1 VGNPKKKAL
10 QKTPQAQMN
19 KTQDVEKYYLRATP
33 GSIDEE
39 RRTVDVVFTT
49 GYRGLRPSF
58 FGDDYYEELE
68 VSEKAM
74 RMDRLRSGG
83 VALFGH
89 DSYSLDNLVGTVEG
103 AAIDDGSHAAMAK
116 IRFGTDET
124 AEKVFQKVK
133 EGILKNVS
141 VGYMVY
147 KYEEQEETVD
157 GLRVYRA
164 TDWEPVEISFVS
176 VPFDPYAQVRS
187 RKILQ
192 ERTKCTIVT
201 REGEEMGKK
210 LVQKRDE
217 EVPETGAVASEE
229 VTEKDTPAAPE
240 ASQASV
246 AAETPAAPEAS
257 AEETPPADGTASVS
271 SILRSCEKANLSVKE
286 TRAIVEDFNS
296 KKLTL
301 AQAHERVVDEWTKK
315 ERKVAGPMDI
325 EAGSYDKM
333 SVLVDGVSNALLH
346 RMRPDKNKLDD
357 KGAKFRG
364 RSLVEMGRDYLE
376 MVGINA
382 RNMTRSEIASKL
394 LSRNTQIHVRTGFQ
408 GTSDFPEILANVANK
423 VLLEAYDR
431 FPQTFRPWTRRST
444 SPDFKQM
451 SRLRLGEGPAL
462 EKVTEHGEYKYGSF
476 GEAKE
481 VYSLATYGKIIPF
494 TRQAIINDDLSAFD
508 RVTEALGLN
517 AAALES
523 DIVYAILT
531 ANAALSD
538 AVALFHATHGNLGT
552 DGTIDS
558 TTLTEMRK
566 LGRQQVGIDN
576 QKLNIVYSFLIVPS
590 GMETVAQ
597 QAIAQIV
604 PDQTTN
610 VNVFRGLYRVIA
622 EPRLDDESETEW
634 YAAAEP
640 GRVDTIEY
648 CYLEGNESVSIDQ
661 EVEFD
666 TDGLKIKA
674 RHDFAA
680 KALDH
685 RGLFKNPYSG

>member
-1 VGNPKKKAL
+1 MG
-10 QKTPQAQMN
+10 KTKVKPLPNREAKPNQIQEVSKCYVRAS
-19 KTQDVEKYYLRATP
+19 ATP

-39 RRTVDVVFTT
+39 RRTVDVVFST
-49 GYRGLRPSF
+49 GYRGLRP
-58 FGDDYYEELE
+58 GWAEDYYEELE

-74 RMDRLRSGG
+74 RMDRFRAGAP
-83 VALFGH
+83 VLFGH
-89 DSYSLDNLVGTVEG
+89 DSESLDNLIGTVDG

-116 IRFGTDET
+116 VRFDTDEKS
-124 AEKVFQKVK
+124 ERVFQKIKNGV
-133 EGILKNVS
+133 LRNVS

-147 KYEEQEETVD
+147 RYEEQEETVD

-164 TDWEPVEISFVS
+164 TDWEPLEISFVS

-187 RKILQ
+187 QKILQ

-201 REGEEMGKK
+201 REGEEMPKK
-210 LVQKRDE
+210 PVQKRDA
-217 EVPETGAVASEE
+217 EVPETAAVASEE

-240 ASQASV
+240 ASVAS
-246 AAETPAAPEAS
+246 ETPAAPEVAEAPAS
-257 AEETPPADGTASVS
+257 ETPPADGTASVS
-271 SILRSCEKANLSVKE
+271 SILRSCEKAGLDVKA

-301 AQAHERVVDEWTKK
+301 AQAHERVVEEWAKK
-315 ERKVAGPMDI
+315 DRKVAGPMDI

-333 SVLVDGVSNALLH
+333 SVMVEGMRNALLH
-346 RMRPDKNKLDD
+346 RMRPDKHQLDD
-357 KGAKFRG
+357 KGRGFRG
-364 RSLVEMGRDYLE
+364 MSLVEMGREYLNS
-376 MVGINA
+376 VGLNA
-382 RNMTRSEIASKL
+382 RNLTRSEVAAKL
-394 LSRNTQIHVRTGFQ
+394 LSRNTQMHVRTGFQ

-451 SRLRLGEGPAL
+451 TRARLGEGPTL
-462 EKVTEHGEYKYGSF
+462 TKITEHGEYTYGKF
-476 GEAKE
+476 GEAAEK
-481 VYSLATYGKIIPF
+481 YALATYGKIIPF
-494 TRQAIINDDLSAFD
+494 TRQSIINDDLSAFD

-531 ANAALSD
+531 ANDALSD
-538 AVALFHATHGNLGT
+538 AVALFHSTHGNLGT
-552 DGTIDS
+552 AGTIDS
-558 TTLTEMRK
+558 TTLSEMRK
-566 LGRQQVGIDN
+566 LGRKQTGIDG

-634 YAAAEP
+634 YAASEP

-648 CYLEGNESVSIDQ
+648 CYLEGNESVFIDQ

-666 TDGLKIKA
+666 TDGVLMKA
-674 RHDFAA
+674 RHDFGA
-680 KALDH
+680 KAIDH
-685 RGLFKNPYSG
+685 RGLFKNPYAG